1 MNKCKIMIWERE
13 FELSVT
19 YECYPGETVLDNQT
33 EALAIFSAMASAI
46 EESKKDVESYIMN
59 ENPTEV
65 GKSID
70 NIFKYVMPV
79 GIFVPRNIKSRS
91 VAIMCNYK
99 FDPEHG
105 LAIVFENELFKAV
118 GTQDIIL

>member
-1 MNKCKIMIWERE
+1 MIWERE
-13 FELSVT
+13 FDLNAT
-19 YECYPGETVLDNQT
+19 YECYPGETVLDYQK
-33 EALAIFSAMASAI
+33 EALASLCAMSSVI
-46 EESKKDVESYIMN
+46 EESKKNVERYIMN

-79 GIFVPRNIKSRS
+79 GIFIPRNIESRK

-105 LAIVFENELFKAV
+105 LAIVFENEMFKTV
-118 GTQDIIL
+118 GTQDIVL